1 MSLVGYDSSGSDAD
15 ADAERVD
22 AGDATVSTGLLEA
35 ARVPPIADQES
46 AASTAGS
53 TTTCPPDDL
62 PGEWTECV
70 DAGSGEA
77 YYWNKLTGDTTWE
90 RARCFEQIA
99 PSNKRQRTGESM
111 DRIARTEDGA
121 ARTGGLGNS
130 FFSELVRRGS
140 VATSA
145 PPVPGKAGHAAP
157 LLNGWREAL
166 DAQGSV
172 YYYHVA
178 SGKTA
183 WERPV
188 ASSVVSSE
196 HAPQSKPAKQA
207 KANEKKYNPM
217 SAIWQKSQFG
227 KPPSQR

>member
-15 ADAERVD
+15 ADAERVG

-145 PPVPGKAGHAAP
+145 PITGPERSVMIDADTTNAAEIAMRKRRIRMKCRSRDIFVLTLPWRGPGRA
-157 LLNGWREAL
+157 
-166 DAQGSV
+166 
-172 YYYHVA
+172 
-178 SGKTA
+178 
-183 WERPV
+183 
-188 ASSVVSSE
+188 
-196 HAPQSKPAKQA
+196 
-207 KANEKKYNPM
+207 
-217 SAIWQKSQFG
+217 
-227 KPPSQR
+227 